1 MTPAINAAKRAKVT
15 YNIHEYEHDPSAASY
30 GEEAAEAMGLE
41 YGRVFKTL
49 LVEINGDNRKLAVAV
64 VPVSGQL
71 DLKAM
76 ATALK
81 AKKVAMAKPDDAER
95 ATGYVVGGISPLG
108 QKKRLPMVLD
118 ASASGYDTIYMSA
131 GRRGLEI
138 ELAPADMMKLTGA
151 IQAPIG
157 RAD

>member
-1 MTPAINAAKRAKVT
+1 MTPAINTAKKAKVK
-15 YNIHEYEHDPSAASY
+15 YNVHEYTHDPKAESY
-30 GEEAAEAMGLE
+30 GEEAAEAIGIAAD
-41 YGRVFKTL
+41 RVFKTL
-49 LVEINGDNRKLAVAV
+49 LVAINGDNKKLAVGV

-81 AKKVAMAKPDDAER
+81 AKKLNMANPQDAER

-118 ASASGYDTIYMSA
+118 SSAESFETIYMSA

-138 ELAPADMMKLTGA
+138 EMSAADLQTLTGA
-151 IQAPIG
+151 VMASIG
-157 RAD
+157 KQ

>member
-151 IQAPIG
+151 TQAPIG

>member
-118 ASASGYDTIYMSA
+118 ASASDYDTIYMSA

-151 IQAPIG
+151 TQAPIG

>member
-1 MTPAINAAKRAKVT
+1 MTPAINTAKKAKVK
-15 YNIHEYEHDPSAASY
+15 YNVHEYTHDPKAESY
-30 GEEAAEAMGLE
+30 GEEAAEAIGIAAE
-41 YGRVFKTL
+41 RVFKTL
-49 LVEINGDNRKLAVAV
+49 LVAINGDNKKLAVGV

-81 AKKVAMAKPDDAER
+81 AKKLTMANPQDAER

-118 ASASGYDTIYMSA
+118 SSAESFETIYMSA

-138 ELAPADMMKLTGA
+138 EMSAADLQTLTGA
-151 IQAPIG
+151 VMASIG
-157 RAD
+157 K